1 MKESAGCASPILF
14 ASIEICAWHGIDTV
28 VLLGDAL
35 IWDCMPIAEPFFRYI
50 NCERFAQSE
59 VVYKPCRNQEV
70 NTSMEKNRIQ
80 PMKSGTSIRMS
91 YARQD
96 DVLEVRT
103 LLKFK
108 RTLTTG
114 SWGKDSKR
122 YLRTFLQLGITAISL
137 AWNSSIL
144 SCAGMISSIPSK
156 SVRRGMPHMPLR
168 WRWK

>member
-1 MKESAGCASPILF
+1 M
-14 ASIEICAWHGIDTV
+14 

-35 IWDCMPIAEPFFRYI
+35 IWDCMPIAKPFFRYI

-96 DVLEVRT
+96 DVLEVPN
-103 LLKFK
+103 LIEIQ
-108 RTLTTG
+108 
-114 SWGKDSKR
+114 KDSYNWFLGEGLKEV
-122 YLRTFLQLGITAISL
+122 LQLGITAISL

-168 WRWK
+168 

>member
-1 MKESAGCASPILF
+1 MNEYLSLIH
-14 ASIEICAWHGIDTV
+14 IYGIDTV

-96 DVLEVRT
+96 DVLEVPN
-103 LLKFK
+103 LIEIQ
-108 RTLTTG
+108 
-114 SWGKDSKR
+114 KDS
-122 YLRTFLQLGITAISL
+122 YNWFLGEGLKEVFQDISP
-137 AWNSSIL
+137 IGDY
-144 SCAGMISSIPSK
+144 SCLLYTSFRLF
-156 SVRRGMPHMPLR
+156 SVC
-168 WRWK
+168 